1 MKSIIASN
9 SGKHSLT
16 YHQSGVNIQKGNDL
30 VKRIAKMAPGIGGFS
45 GTLPWGDSY
54 LVASTD
60 GVGTKLNIAFEMDKH
75 DTIGIDLVAMSV
87 NDIVTTGAKP
97 MFFLD
102 YFATGHLDVQTAEKV
117 VGGIVQG
124 CHEAGCILLGG
135 ETAEMPGFYSPGHYD
150 IAGFAVGA
158 VDKGRVVCG
167 DSIKK
172 GDVLLGLPSSGLHS
186 NGFSLVRK
194 VLEVSET
201 SLGDKT
207 PWSAKTFGQE
217 LLTPTRIYVN
227 DVLRLHEHIGIKG
240 AAHITGGGMTENIPR
255 IPGLDNKN
263 KGVIINTNSWTT
275 HDIFTWLQKK
285 GDISDD
291 EMRRVFNMG
300 IGMVVIVDQHDVDD
314 AIMLNKDIKVIGEV
328 INLEGVRYL

>member
-1 MKSIIASN
+1 MKAFVNKAS
-9 SGKHSLT
+9 SGGLT
-16 YHQSGVNIQKGNDL
+16 YQQSGVNIAKGNEL
-30 VKRIAKMAPGIGGFS
+30 VKRIARMAPGIGGFS
-45 GTLPWGDSY
+45 GTLPWHNSY

-60 GVGTKLNIAFEMDKH
+60 GVGTKLNIAFELDKH

-102 YFATGHLDVQTAEKV
+102 YFATGHLDVQTAEQV
-117 VGGIVQG
+117 VSGIVEG

-150 IAGFAVGA
+150 IAGFAVGSVSKDRA
-158 VDKGRVVCG
+158 VCG

-172 GDVLLGLPSSGLHS
+172 GDILLGIPSSGVHS

-194 VLEVSET
+194 ILKTSET
-201 SLGDKT
+201 LLSDKT

-217 LLTPTRIYVN
+217 LLTPTRIYVD

-240 AAHITGGGMTENIPR
+240 AAHITGGGMTENVPR
-255 IPGLDNKN
+255 MFKDGGGH
-263 KGVIINTNSWTT
+263 GVLINTASWKS
-275 HDIFTWLQKK
+275 HDIFSWLQAK
-285 GDISDD
+285 GDVSDD

-328 INLEGVRYL
+328 INLQGVKYL